1 MLQAALS
8 PWPQAAEQQEAQVAA
23 LPSERARN
31 VLLRLRGTCAGWRL
45 VLTGHSLGGGVTG
58 LLGPLLQSKYPNLR
72 WALGWRVAGDT
83 GNCTDQIFGR
93 MGMVTCTRVAAGGV
107 CTWLGRP
114 VTQAKVCCRRA
125 GGGRGGRHR
134 TA

>member
-8 PWPQAAEQQEAQVAA
+8 AWPQSEEQQEAQLAT

-72 WALGWRVAGDT
+72 WALWVEGPPGPLENESAHGVHFSGVSGRNSLYLCCWR
-83 GNCTDQIFGR
+83 GR
-93 MGMVTCTRVAAGGV
+93 GRVRLAVGHRAV
-107 CTWLGRP
+107 RF
-114 VTQAKVCCRRA
+114 A
-125 GGGRGGRHR
+125 GGGRGG
-134 TA
+134 